1 MRRVDKIHNIC
12 IRQLY
17 TTTTAAAIYGI
28 SRDTEMVR
36 VRRGE
41 LQHLLSNPNV
51 LIAFSIGIEAAKL
64 CSGKILGFLIGASQ
78 QEEPEDYV
86 TA

>member
-1 MRRVDKIHNIC
+1 
-12 IRQLY
+12 
-17 TTTTAAAIYGI
+17 
-28 SRDTEMVR
+28 MVR

-78 QEEPEDYV
+78 QEELENYV